1 MEERGIL
8 IMIQISSGVIAKAQ
22 KVVIYGTEGVGK
34 STFASQFPDPIFTD
48 TEGSTNNMNVKRL
61 NKPTSWAMLK
71 QEAEFIKINRP
82 CKTWIIDTI
91 DWAERLA
98 IEHLC
103 SSHNKK
109 GIEDFGYGNGYVYLA
124 EELGKFLNVLQE
136 IVDAGINVV
145 LTAHSQIKKF
155 EMPDELGSYDRYELK
170 LGNKKTNAMTSSLV
184 KEWAD
189 MILFINYKT
198 LLVSDANGKKRGQG
212 AERKMY
218 ATHQAAWDAKNR
230 FGLPDE
236 MNLDYSLIKHIF
248 DVQSSQPVAQS
259 SVVQTQPQASA
270 TSQPVNQQQPVNQS
284 VAQPTEEVKTDD
296 VPINFDREEPSQNEF
311 DGIPQALV
319 DLMNASG
326 ITVGEV
332 EEVVVE
338 KGYFPQ
344 GMPLKNYDPGF
355 IDGVL
360 IAGWEQVKKAIVD
373 KRAF

>member
-1 MEERGIL
+1 
-8 IMIQISSGVIAKAQ
+8 MIEISSGIIAKAQ
-22 KVVIYGTEGVGK
+22 KVVIYGPEGIGK

-48 TEGSTNNMNVKRL
+48 TEGSTNNMNVRRL
-61 NKPTSWAMLK
+61 TKPTSWEMIE

-82 CKTWIIDTI
+82 CKTWVIDTI
-91 DWAERLA
+91 DWAEQLA
-98 IEHLC
+98 IESLC
-103 SSHNKK
+103 TAHDKK
-109 GIEDFGYGNGYVYLA
+109 GIEDFGYGNGYVFLA
-124 EELGKFLNVLQE
+124 EKIRKFLHLLQE
-136 IVDAGINVV
+136 IVDIGINVV
-145 LTAHSQIKKF
+145 LTAHSQIKRF

-170 LGNKKTNAMTSSLV
+170 LSNKKTNAMTSSLV

-198 LLVSDANGKKRGQG
+198 LLVSDKNGKKRGQG

-218 ATHQAAWDAKNR
+218 TTHQAAWDAKNR

-248 DVQSSQPVAQS
+248 DVQDSQPV
-259 SVVQTQPQASA
+259 VQQTVQPQAQV
-270 TSQPVNQQQPVNQS
+270 TSQSVNQQQPVSQP
-284 VAQPTEEVKTDD
+284 VAQPTEEIKEDD
-296 VPINFDREEPSQNEF
+296 VPINFDREAPSQDEF

-319 DLMNASG
+319 DLMTADG

-344 GMPLKNYDPGF
+344 GMPLKSYDPGF

-360 IAGWEQVKKAIVD
+360 IAGWEQVKKAIVE

>member
-1 MEERGIL
+1 
-8 IMIQISSGVIAKAQ
+8 
-22 KVVIYGTEGVGK
+22 
-34 STFASQFPDPIFTD
+34 
-48 TEGSTNNMNVKRL
+48 
-61 NKPTSWAMLK
+61 
-71 QEAEFIKINRP
+71 
-82 CKTWIIDTI
+82 
-91 DWAERLA
+91 
-98 IEHLC
+98 
-103 SSHNKK
+103 
-109 GIEDFGYGNGYVYLA
+109 
-124 EELGKFLNVLQE
+124 
-136 IVDAGINVV
+136 
-145 LTAHSQIKKF
+145 
-155 EMPDELGSYDRYELK
+155 
-170 LGNKKTNAMTSSLV
+170 MTSSLV

-248 DVQSSQPVAQS
+248 DVQGSQLVAQQT
-259 SVVQTQPQASA
+259 VQTQPQQPAV
-270 TSQPVNQQQPVNQS
+270 SQPINQQQSVNQS
-284 VAQPTEEVKTDD
+284 VAQPTEQPTEEVKTDD
-296 VPINFDREEPSQNEF
+296 VPINFDREVPSQDEF

-326 ITVGEV
+326 IKVGEV

>member
-1 MEERGIL
+1 M
-8 IMIQISSGVIAKAQ
+8 
-22 KVVIYGTEGVGK
+22 
-34 STFASQFPDPIFTD
+34 
-48 TEGSTNNMNVKRL
+48 
-61 NKPTSWAMLK
+61 
-71 QEAEFIKINRP
+71 
-82 CKTWIIDTI
+82 
-91 DWAERLA
+91 
-98 IEHLC
+98 
-103 SSHNKK
+103 
-109 GIEDFGYGNGYVYLA
+109 YLA

-136 IVDAGINVV
+136 IVDVGINVV

-248 DVQSSQPVAQS
+248 DVQGSQPVAQQS
-259 SVVQTQPQASA
+259 AVQTQAQV
-270 TSQPVNQQQPVNQS
+270 TSQPVNQQPPVNQS

-296 VPINFDREEPSQNEF
+296 VPINFDREVPSQNEF

-319 DLMNASG
+319 DLMTANG

>member
-22 KVVIYGTEGVGK
+22 KVVIYGPEGVGK
-34 STFASQFPDPIFTD
+34 STFASQFPDPVFTD
-48 TEGSTNNMNVKRL
+48 TEGSTNNMDVRRL
-61 NKPTSWAMLK
+61 TKPTSWAMLK

-91 DWAERLA
+91 DWAEQLA

-136 IVDAGINVV
+136 IVDVGINVV

-236 MNLDYSLIKHIF
+236 MNLDYNLIKHIF
-248 DVQSSQPVAQS
+248 DVQGSQPV
-259 SVVQTQPQASA
+259 QTQAQV
-270 TSQPVNQQQPVNQS
+270 TSQPVNQS

-319 DLMNASG
+319 DLMTANG

>member
-1 MEERGIL
+1 
-8 IMIQISSGVIAKAQ
+8 MIEISSGIIAKAQ
-22 KVVIYGTEGVGK
+22 KVVIYGPEGVGK

-48 TEGSTNNMNVKRL
+48 TEGSTNNMNVRRL
-61 NKPTSWAMLK
+61 TKPTSWEMIE

-82 CKTWIIDTI
+82 CKTWVIDTI
-91 DWAERLA
+91 DWAEQLA
-98 IEHLC
+98 IESLC
-103 SSHNKK
+103 AAHNKK
-109 GIEDFGYGNGYVYLA
+109 GVEDFGYGNGYVFLA
-124 EELGKFLNVLQE
+124 EKIRKFLHVLQE
-136 IVDAGINVV
+136 IVDIGINVV
-145 LTAHSQIKKF
+145 LTAHSQIKRF

-170 LGNKKTNAMTSSLV
+170 LSNKKTNAMTSSLI

-198 LLVSDANGKKRGQG
+198 LLVSDKNGKKRGQG

-218 ATHQAAWDAKNR
+218 TTHQAAWDAKNR

-236 MNLDYSLIKHIF
+236 MDLDYSLIKHIF
-248 DVQSSQPVAQS
+248 DVQSSQPV
-259 SVVQTQPQASA
+259 QTQPQDQV
-270 TSQPVNQQQPVNQS
+270 TSQPINQKQPVNQS
-284 VAQPTEEVKTDD
+284 VAQPTEQPSEEVKTDNA
-296 VPINFDREEPSQNEF
+296 PINFDREEPNPNEF

-319 DLMNASG
+319 DLMTANG

-344 GMPLKNYDPGF
+344 GMPLKSYDPGF

-360 IAGWEQVKKAIVD
+360 IAGWEQVKKAIVE

>member
-1 MEERGIL
+1 
-8 IMIQISSGVIAKAQ
+8 MIQISSGVIAKAQ
-22 KVVIYGTEGVGK
+22 KVVIYGPEGVGK
-34 STFASQFPDPIFTD
+34 STFASQFPDPVFTD

-61 NKPTSWAMLK
+61 DKPTSWAMLK

-103 SSHNKK
+103 NSHNKK

-170 LGNKKTNAMTSSLV
+170 LGNKKTNSMTSSLV

-198 LLVSDANGKKRGQG
+198 LLVADSNGKKRGQG

-248 DVQSSQPVAQS
+248 DVQGSQP
-259 SVVQTQPQASA
+259 
-270 TSQPVNQQQPVNQS
+270 

-296 VPINFDREEPSQNEF
+296 VPINFDREEPNPNEF

-319 DLMNASG
+319 DLMNVSG

-344 GMPLKNYDPGF
+344 GMPLKSYDPGF

-360 IAGWEQVKKAIVD
+360 IAGWEQVKKAIVE

>member
-1 MEERGIL
+1 
-8 IMIQISSGVIAKAQ
+8 MIQISSGVIAKAQ
-22 KVVIYGTEGVGK
+22 KVVIYGPEGVGK

-61 NKPTSWAMLK
+61 NKPTSWSMLK

-98 IEHLC
+98 IEHIC

-109 GIEDFGYGNGYVYLA
+109 GIEDFGYGNGYIFLA
-124 EELGKFLNVLQE
+124 EELGKFLNTLQE

-170 LGNKKTNAMTSSLV
+170 LGNKKTNSMTSSLV

-198 LLVSDANGKKRGQG
+198 LLVADANGKKRGQG

-236 MNLDYSLIKHIF
+236 MDLDYSLIKHIF
-248 DVQSSQPVAQS
+248 DVQSSQ
-259 SVVQTQPQASA
+259 SVQPQASS
-270 TSQPVNQQQPVNQS
+270 TSQPINQQQPVNQS
-284 VAQPTEEVKTDD
+284 VAQPTEQPSEEVKTDN
-296 VPINFDREEPSQNEF
+296 VPINFDREEPNPNEF

-319 DLMNASG
+319 DLMTANG

-360 IAGWEQVKKAIVD
+360 IAGWEQVKKAIVE

>member
-8 IMIQISSGVIAKAQ
+8 IVIQISSGVIAKAQ
-22 KVVIYGTEGVGK
+22 KVVIYGPEGVGK

-61 NKPTSWAMLK
+61 DKPTSWAMLK

-236 MNLDYSLIKHIF
+236 MNLDYNLIKHIF
-248 DVQSSQPVAQS
+248 DVQSS
-259 SVVQTQPQASA
+259 
-270 TSQPVNQQQPVNQS
+270 QS

-296 VPINFDREEPSQNEF
+296 VPINFDREEPNPNEF

-319 DLMNASG
+319 DLMTANG